1 MKLFLILA
9 LLPLTCSFAEKNAKF
24 DILHEFNTSNPQVC
38 QPEKLEKNKNL
49 RKKKNPCTLLT
60 TMPEKETNDQKDKD
74 KPLELP

>member
-1 MKLFLILA
+1 MKLLLILS

-24 DILHEFNTSNPQVC
+24 DILHEFSTSKPQVC

-49 RKKKNPCTLLT
+49 RKKKSSCTLLNSS
-60 TMPEKETNDQKDKD
+60 PEKETYDLKDKD